1 MVLDFTENLDFK
13 KNFES
18 LQNLECT
25 LKKIENLAKLGTCS
39 MKIHMEFWA
48 QAPNSI

>member
-1 MVLDFTENLDFK
+1 MVLDFTENLENLDFK

-25 LKKIENLAKLGTCS
+25 LKKKLKTWQNWG
-39 MKIHMEFWA
+39 
-48 QAPNSI
+48 PVP